1 MVKIHRDTNT
11 TGHKRYTL
19 SCSSRAVT
27 EEYIRK
33 YIVKIRYFKP
43 VSGVTTSWPCARW
56 FWKNDRKYSYLN
68 SYYLYVTCNHFDSK
82 RHSSDYFLTKP
93 FILTTPPPSYATET
107 SHLPFENR
115 WLFAIHSMEHFQ
127 WKWKMVM
134 NLPVLCITDKFEYW
148 SAVASLLSNRILCLV
163 H

>member
-1 MVKIHRDTNT
+1 MVKMHRDTNT

-93 FILTTPPPSYATET
+93 FILTNPPPLVTPLKPVIYLLKIVDSLRYIQWNIFNE
-107 SHLPFENR
+107 SGK
-115 WLFAIHSMEHFQ
+115 WL
-127 WKWKMVM
+127 
-134 NLPVLCITDKFEYW
+134 
-148 SAVASLLSNRILCLV
+148 
-163 H
+163 